1 MTDHHTSTSEDPIPN
16 RIHARPV
23 RRPGAIIAG
32 LIVLLV
38 TAMLIHGIITNP
50 NFEWNVVWRYLFN
63 EHVLSGVAWTLILT
77 FGSFLIATFLAI
89 VLAVMRQS
97 VNPVLKAVSWF
108 YIWFFRGTPVYTQL
122 VFWGLIAVLIPK
134 ISLGIA
140 FGPSFFS
147 INTEEVFTA
156 GRAALIGLALNEA
169 AYLSEIVRAG
179 LESVDK
185 GQTEASQA
193 LGMNRRQ
200 IMYRIVLPQAMRI
213 IVPPMSNEA
222 IGLLKTT
229 SLVLAVPFTME
240 LQYVTNS
247 ITYKTYKPIPL
258 LLVAAIWYLIITSI
272 LMVIQH
278 YLEKYFSR
286 GFTDEAARSN
296 SISGSSLSQSYK
308 ADKVK
313 ARRRAVEAKH
323 LGLNA

>member
-1 MTDHHTSTSEDPIPN
+1 
-16 RIHARPV
+16 
-23 RRPGAIIAG
+23 
-32 LIVLLV
+32 
-38 TAMLIHGIITNP
+38 
-50 NFEWNVVWRYLFN
+50 
-63 EHVLSGVAWTLILT
+63 
-77 FGSFLIATFLAI
+77 
-89 VLAVMRQS
+89 
-97 VNPVLKAVSWF
+97 
-108 YIWFFRGTPVYTQL
+108 
-122 VFWGLIAVLIPK
+122 
-134 ISLGIA
+134 
-140 FGPSFFS
+140 
-147 INTEEVFTA
+147 
-156 GRAALIGLALNEA
+156 
-169 AYLSEIVRAG
+169 
-179 LESVDK
+179 
-185 GQTEASQA
+185 
-193 LGMNRRQ
+193 
-200 IMYRIVLPQAMRI
+200 
-213 IVPPMSNEA
+213 MSNEA